1 VQVFVGA
8 DILRSALE
16 RALLVTEDKLGGNY
30 RPFIKLEFEGNTLKM
45 SSVSSGGS
53 FYDEIPVSK
62 TGEDMVI
69 AFNCRLLVE
78 ALRYMPESV
87 TQLRLGL
94 NNPLM
99 GMTVEEAA
107 GSGCGSYVPG
117 CQRQAGDDFAD
128 VFLDFIMPTR
138 MNK

>member
-1 VQVFVGA
+1 MPTPLSSN
-8 DILRSALE
+8 I
-16 RALLVTEDKLGGNY
+16 
-30 RPFIKLEFEGNTLKM
+30 LKM

-53 FYDEIPVSK
+53 FYDEIPVAK
-62 TGEDMVI
+62 TGGDMVI
-69 AFNCRLLVE
+69 GFNCRLLVE
-78 ALRYMPESV
+78 ALRNMPDSV
-87 TQLRLGL
+87 SQLRLGL

-107 GSGCGSYVPG
+107 GSGTGSYVPG
-117 CQRQAGDDFAD
+117 CERQAGDDFAD